1 MTLTSYSW
9 RLWTNHVLPDPVFF
23 VAPCG
28 TAGAYKP
35 RPATLDVE
43 EEDDPSVSSI
53 GAVVEFAA
61 TNNLLGV
68 FADAAYLVSC

>member
-1 MTLTSYSW
+1 MLT
-9 RLWTNHVLPDPVFF
+9 DPVFF

-28 TAGAYKP
+28 KAGAYKP

-43 EEDDPSVSSI
+43 EEDDPRVSSI
-53 GAVVEFAA
+53 GAAVEFAR
-61 TNNLLGV
+61 TNNLLGI